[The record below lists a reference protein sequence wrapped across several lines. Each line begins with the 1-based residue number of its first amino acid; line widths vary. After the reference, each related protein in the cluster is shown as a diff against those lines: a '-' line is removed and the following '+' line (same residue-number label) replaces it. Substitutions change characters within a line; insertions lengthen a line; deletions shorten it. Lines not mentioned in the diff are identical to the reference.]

1 MNAIN
6 YSELRK
12 NLKTIMDE
20 VIGNHEPVIIT
31 RRKGENMV
39 LMSYEDYAAF
49 EETAYLLRSPKNA
62 SRLRESVASY
72 EAGKG
77 QERSLIKDN
86 ES

>member
-20 VIGNHEPVIIT
+20 VTGNHEPVIIT
-31 RRKGENMV
+31 RRKGEKVV
-39 LMSYEDYAAF
+39 LMSYEDYEAI

-62 SRLRESVASY
+62 RRLHESIASY
-72 EAGKG
+72 EAGT
-77 QERSLIKDN
+77 QSF
-86 ES
+86 